1 MKNMIIFNRKILPLI
16 TLTLVFACSTRQ
28 ELFVDYSN
36 SQIVYSGRIDSSQ
49 VMGVEL
55 YWSGTSIKFNFE
67 GESISALIED
77 EKGDNYYNVIIDNDS
92 LFILRPDT
100 TKRYYQLASELP
112 KGKHTIEIFK
122 RTEWDRGKTSFYGFQ
137 IEGDTALLPKP
148 PPYKRKIEF
157 YGNSIT
163 AAYAVEDT

>member
-1 MKNMIIFNRKILPLI
+1 MVIFNWKILPLI

-77 EKGDNYYNVIIDNDS
+77 EKGDNYHNVIIDNDS
-92 LFILRPDT
+92 L
-100 TKRYYQLASELP
+100 
-112 KGKHTIEIFK
+112 
-122 RTEWDRGKTSFYGFQ
+122 
-137 IEGDTALLPKP
+137 
-148 PPYKRKIEF
+148 
-157 YGNSIT
+157 
-163 AAYAVEDT
+163 